1 VVSTIADRI
10 PVTILTGFLGSGK
23 TTLLR
28 KLLAAEGMQRTAVV
42 INEFGEIGL
51 DHLLVKGMT
60 GTTVVLQNG
69 CICCTIR
76 SDVQQGFRELV
87 DGRSTGEIPSFDRI
101 VLETTGLADPVPIV
115 QTLTADAM
123 LQHQTRLSNIIT
135 TVDAVHGSA
144 QLREHPESLR
154 QSAIA
159 DRIVVTKS
167 DLANARDVEVLN
179 RQLAVLNPTARRFDP
194 YLQPISIEALVF
206 NDAFHPLTRADE
218 VRRWLSTM
226 PSSAHNHEP
235 RTASAN
241 SRHDHRIVSF
251 NFRTEREIDWTAFA
265 VWLSAFLHRYG
276 KQVLRV
282 KGLLDVPGAGP
293 VVINAVQNIVHRPMH
308 LGSWP
313 DTDRSSRIVFI
324 VEGLKGEQVIRSLQ
338 MFLENGG
345 PAGSRRPA
353 LVSDAHAA
361 LAL

>member
-87 DGRSTGEIPSFDRI
+87 DGRSTGEIPPFDRI

-123 LQHQTRLSNIIT
+123 LRHQTRLSNIIT

-154 QSAIA
+154 QTATA

-167 DLANARDVEVLN
+167 DLANARDVELLN
-179 RQLAVLNPTARRFDP
+179 RKLAVLNPTARRFDP
-194 YLQPISIEALVF
+194 
-206 NDAFHPLTRADE
+206 TRS
-218 VRRWLSTM
+218 RSRSRLSYSTTPFI
-226 PSSAHNHEP
+226 PS
-235 RTASAN
+235 
-241 SRHDHRIVSF
+241 
-251 NFRTEREIDWTAFA
+251 
-265 VWLSAFLHRYG
+265 
-276 KQVLRV
+276 
-282 KGLLDVPGAGP
+282 PGP
-293 VVINAVQNIVHRPMH
+293 
-308 LGSWP
+308 
-313 DTDRSSRIVFI
+313 TRSD
-324 VEGLKGEQVIRSLQ
+324 
-338 MFLENGG
+338 
-345 PAGSRRPA
+345 AGSRPCLLPHTTTRLGPRVPIRAMTTESSASSSVPSGGLIGQSLPYGCRRFFIATASKSFVSKDCWMCRARP
-353 LVSDAHAA
+353 DP
-361 LAL
+361 